1 MFCWL
6 IGHKKKYVGV
16 EDIVWADDSGSL
28 KRPCVHDHAWLKH
41 CRVCGKSVQIARWV
55 CGCGMMGETFI
66 AQGAGIYRV
75 EFGKLVPDEKR
86 WANHLAIISREI

>member
-6 IGHKKKYVGV
+6 TGHKKKYVGV

-41 CRVCGKSVQIARWV
+41 CSVCGKSVQIARWV
-55 CGCGMMGETFI
+55 CECGMMGETFI